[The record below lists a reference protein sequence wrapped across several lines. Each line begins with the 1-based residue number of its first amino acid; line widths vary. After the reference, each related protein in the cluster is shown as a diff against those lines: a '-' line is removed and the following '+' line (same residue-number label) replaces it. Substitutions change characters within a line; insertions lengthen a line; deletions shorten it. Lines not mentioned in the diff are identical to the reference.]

1 MLLGAG
7 GIALIANALQQFNS
21 VADPVTDTV
30 VPTILAVTI
39 ESGSTAT
46 VEECVPSNESGDIE
60 PTGEMRTVRF
70 DGRGKESL
78 EALLDAGHQGPLF
91 LGSAMMSRDV
101 WRVGPWCDVLPWAP
115 IPDSGRS

>member
-1 MLLGAG
+1 MVPPLVDMAARKQVLDRGDFADG
-7 GIALIANALQQFNS
+7 VVLIHQY
-21 VADPVTDTV
+21 D
-30 VPTILAVTI
+30 
-39 ESGSTAT
+39 EGRSTAT
-46 VEECVPSNESGDIE
+46 VEQCVPRNESGEIE

-91 LGSAMMSRDV
+91 LGSAMMNRDV

-115 IPDSGRS
+115 IPDSGKP